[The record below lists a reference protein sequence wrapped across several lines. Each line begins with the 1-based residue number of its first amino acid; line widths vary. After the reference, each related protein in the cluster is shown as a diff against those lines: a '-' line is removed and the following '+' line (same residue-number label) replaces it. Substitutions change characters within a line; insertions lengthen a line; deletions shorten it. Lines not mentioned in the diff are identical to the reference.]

1 MNAMLTM
8 RQRLNGNL
16 IIFGGAIVKSTNS
29 PYEDLANAIVL
40 KAVEDYREALRVLSL
55 NPNNNDAVSEVRSI
69 ERFFRSGYFGILTKL
84 DPEMLIERL
93 NEEATV

>member
-1 MNAMLTM
+1 MKT
-8 RQRLNGNL
+8 
-16 IIFGGAIVKSTNS
+16 TNS

-40 KAVEDYREALRVLSL
+40 KAVEDYREALRILAL
-55 NPNNNDAVSEVRSI
+55 NPNNNDAVSEIRSI

>member
-1 MNAMLTM
+1 M
-8 RQRLNGNL
+8 
-16 IIFGGAIVKSTNS
+16 KSTNS

-84 DPEMLIERL
+84 DPEMLIKRL
-93 NEEATV
+93 NEEVTV